1 MGEIVLTPL
10 DFFIMLPGNLKFGR
24 SLQYMAISI
33 YQKIKWALYGIV
45 NALYTQKKSR
55 RPLGD
60 ILLQENII
68 SLDQLQQALKLQ
80 LGSNLKL
87 GQIIVSQGYAKEDE
101 VLNAIKKNYGIS
113 VDSRN
118 MEELFKPQSGALWR
132 KITGLRIPIR
142 IKLSVAII
150 FIIWLTI
157 LILSFVILAR
167 QKEHLYAQ
175 TVKLGTVSLNYFT
188 NDARMP
194 LLDDDI
200 VSLNTVIKE
209 AAGVE
214 GLLYA
219 VIIDTEQI
227 IKAHTDHTKIGTPM
241 QAFDTNRKQTKEG
254 DITFFTDTLPD
265 GKNVLNLSRPVIF
278 HNKNIGAVHV
288 GISIDFIQDQIR
300 KESIFILIMSVLIV
314 ILGVV
319 IATILGFYFSRPISQ
334 LVLATKEIGKGN
346 FQYKTKVARKDE
358 FGDLAEAFNY
368 MSQELWKKLLMKQS
382 FGRYVSPE
390 VLDLI
395 LSNPEES
402 WLKGTLSEATV
413 LFTDVR
419 GFTAYSETREPEDII
434 EALNEYFGIITKHIL
449 EHGGYVDKFVGD
461 AVMGVFCLP
470 ISQNDHAERAVR
482 AAVAMHKELQE
493 VAASKNELLSKIGI
507 GINSGVLV
515 SGNLG
520 SDIKME
526 YTVVGDSVNIAARLV
541 ALAGPGEIIIS
552 SYTFELIQHL
562 VLVEPLPPQM
572 VKGKSEPI
580 GAFQVM
586 GIKE

>member
-1 MGEIVLTPL
+1 
-10 DFFIMLPGNLKFGR
+10 
-24 SLQYMAISI
+24 MAISVHE
-33 YQKIKWALYGIV
+33 KINRALYGIV
-45 NALYTQKKSR
+45 NAIYTQKKRRR

-87 GQIIVSQGYAKEDE
+87 GQIIVSQGYAKEE
-101 VLNAIKKNYGIS
+101 AVLNAIKKDYGIS
-113 VDSRN
+113 VDSKN
-118 MEELFKPQSGALWR
+118 MDELFKPQSGALWR

-167 QKEHLYAQ
+167 QKEQLYAQ
-175 TVKLGTVSLNYFT
+175 TVKLGKTSLNYFT

-209 AAGVE
+209 AATVE

-265 GKNVLNLSRPVIF
+265 GKNVLNLSRQVTL
-278 HNKNIGAVHV
+278 HNKNIGVVHV

-300 KESIFILIMSVLIV
+300 KESIFILLMSVLIV

-319 IATILGFYFSRPISQ
+319 IATILGFYFSRPLSQ

-368 MSQELWKKLLMKQS
+368 MSQELWKKLLMQKS

-402 WLKGTLSEATV
+402 WLKGTRSNATV

-419 GFTAYSETREPEDII
+419 GFTSYSETREPEAVI
-434 EALNEYFGIITKHIL
+434 EALNEYFSIITRHIL
-449 EHGGYVDKFVGD
+449 EYGGYVDKFVGD

-470 ISQNDHAERAVR
+470 IAQNDHAERAVR
-482 AAVAMHKELQE
+482 AAVAMQKELQQSAGSE
-493 VAASKNELLSKIGI
+493 NELLTKIGI

-526 YTVVGDSVNIAARLV
+526 YTVVGDSVNIASRVL
-541 ALAGPGEIIIS
+541 ALAGPGKIIIS
-552 SYTFELIQHL
+552 SPTFELTQHL
-562 VLVEPLPPQM
+562 VSVLPLPPQM

-580 GAFQVM
+580 GVFEVL
-586 GIKE
+586 GVKE

>member
-1 MGEIVLTPL
+1 
-10 DFFIMLPGNLKFGR
+10 MLPGNLKFGR

>member
-1 MGEIVLTPL
+1 
-10 DFFIMLPGNLKFGR
+10 
-24 SLQYMAISI
+24 MAISI

-314 ILGVV
+314 ILGIV

-493 VAASKNELLSKIGI
+493 VAASKNELLS
-507 GINSGVLV
+507 
-515 SGNLG
+515 
-520 SDIKME
+520 
-526 YTVVGDSVNIAARLV
+526 
-541 ALAGPGEIIIS
+541 
-552 SYTFELIQHL
+552 
-562 VLVEPLPPQM
+562 
-572 VKGKSEPI
+572 
-580 GAFQVM
+580 
-586 GIKE
+586 